1 VLVCQILVKF
11 ALSLAKYTIQMN
23 KNRRIQ
29 VWLPLLFALTMIVGM
44 WLGFSLS
51 NSMGT
56 SGGGLFS
63 RPGSSTAL
71 QEILDLVRNRYVDTV
86 NVPSVTDSAIQTVLD
101 QLDPH
106 SAYIPARNLA
116 EVNEDLEG
124 NFQGIGIEFSL
135 LNDTL
140 NVVSVVRHGPSE
152 QAGLLVGDQLIKVG
166 DSAIAGKKINNES
179 VRKFL
184 KGPEGSQ
191 VRVTLLRKGHI
202 KEVVITRGL
211 VPLNSLDA
219 SYMLEPQTG
228 YIKLNKFSATT
239 YQEFMDAMDTLKE
252 QGMQKLVLDLRDN
265 GGGYMEQAVRI
276 ADEFLDDNKL
286 IVYTQGV
293 HSPKKEYRAEHPG
306 LFEKGKLV
314 VLVDEGTASASEIL
328 TGSLQDWDRA
338 TIIGRRSFGKGLV
351 QEQYSL
357 TDGSALRLTIA
368 RYYTP
373 LGRCIQKS
381 YAKGIRVYEDDLL
394 NRIHN
399 GDLVNADSN
408 KVALGQAYTTPL
420 GKKVYGGGGI
430 MPDIFVP
437 LDTTEYSPVITRLL
451 RYNTLVDFAYK
462 YYVANRVS
470 LDQYGNPEAFAKG
483 FQTNEGLWKD
493 LTHFAVRDSIQLQY
507 IPSRDKDM
515 LLLRTKSLLAH
526 QIWRMEG
533 FYVVYNQNDPMIKK
547 AEQVLQ

>member
-1 VLVCQILVKF
+1 
-11 ALSLAKYTIQMN
+11 
-23 KNRRIQ
+23 
-29 VWLPLLFALTMIVGM
+29 MIVGM
-44 WLGFSLS
+44 WIGFSLS
-51 NSMGT
+51 KEMGNSGN
-56 SGGGLFS
+56 GLFS
-63 RPGSSTAL
+63 RPGSGTAL

-86 NVPSVTDSAIQTVLD
+86 NVPAVTDSAIESVLD

-106 SAYIPARNLA
+106 SAYIPARDLA
-116 EVNEDLEG
+116 EVNEDLDG
-124 NFQGIGIEFSL
+124 GFQGIGIEFSL

-140 NVVSVVRHGPSE
+140 NVVSVVPGGPSE
-152 QAGLLVGDQLIKVG
+152 KAGLAVGDQLIKVG
-166 DSAIAGKKINNES
+166 DSLVAGKKITNET
-179 VRKFL
+179 VRKLL

-191 VRVTLLRKGHI
+191 VRVTLLRQGRPKD
-202 KEVVITRGL
+202 VVITRAL

-219 SYMLEPQTG
+219 AYILEPQVG

-239 YQEFMDAMDTLKE
+239 YQEFMDAMDSLKGK
-252 QGMQKLVLDLRDN
+252 GMQRLVLDLRDN
-265 GGGYMEQAVRI
+265 GGGYMEQAVKI

-357 TDGSALRLTIA
+357 GDGSALRLTIA

-462 YYVANRVS
+462 YYVANRAS
-470 LDQYGNPEAFAKG
+470 LDHYGNPATFARDFHTSEALWEDLAQFAI
-483 FQTNEGLWKD
+483 
-493 LTHFAVRDSIQLQY
+493 RDSVRLQY
-507 IPSRDKDM
+507 LPARDKAM

-533 FYVVYNQNDPMIKK
+533 FYEVYNLDDVMVKK
-547 AEQVLQ
+547 ALDVLK

>member
-1 VLVCQILVKF
+1 
-11 ALSLAKYTIQMN
+11 MN

-29 VWLPLLFALTMIVGM
+29 VWLPLFFALTMIVGM
-44 WLGFSLS
+44 WIGFALS
-51 NSMGT
+51 RGMGNN
-56 SGGGLFS
+56 GPGLFS

-86 NVPSVTDSAIQTVLD
+86 NVPSVTDSAIESVLD

-106 SAYIPARNLA
+106 SAYIPARDLA

-124 NFQGIGIEFSL
+124 GFQGIGIEFSL
-135 LNDTL
+135 LDDTL
-140 NVVSVVRHGPSE
+140 NVVSVVAGGPSE
-152 QAGLLVGDQLIKVG
+152 KAGLTVGDQLLKVG
-166 DSAIAGKKINNES
+166 DSAIAGKKISNET
-179 VRKFL
+179 VRKLL

-191 VRVTLLRKGHI
+191 VRVTLLHNGKP
-202 KEVVITRGL
+202 KDVVITRAL

-219 SYMLEPQTG
+219 AYMLQPEVG

-239 YQEFMDAMDTLKE
+239 YQEFMDAMDSLKHK
-252 QGMQKLVLDLRDN
+252 GMQRLVLDLRDN
-265 GGGYMEQAVRI
+265 GGGYMEQAVKI

-293 HSPKKEYRAEHPG
+293 HSPKKEYKADHPG
-306 LFEKGKLV
+306 IFEKGKLV

-357 TDGSALRLTIA
+357 NDGSALRLTIA

-408 KVALGQAYTTPL
+408 KVALGKPYVTPL

-462 YYVANRVS
+462 YYVANKAG
-470 LDQYGNPEAFAKG
+470 LDQYATPEAFAKS
-483 FQTNEGLWKD
+483 FHTSETLYD
-493 LTHFAVRDSIQLQY
+493 ALVRFAVRDSVRLQY
-507 IPSRDKDM
+507 LPAKDKDM
-515 LLLRTKSLLAH
+515 LLVRTKSLLAH

-533 FYVVYNQNDPMIKK
+533 FYVVYNQDDEMVKK
-547 AEQVLQ
+547 ALEVLK

>member
-1 VLVCQILVKF
+1 
-11 ALSLAKYTIQMN
+11 MN
-23 KNRRIQ
+23 KNRRLQ

-44 WLGFSLS
+44 WIGFSLS
-51 NSMGT
+51 KTMGNSAN
-56 SGGGLFS
+56 GLFE
-63 RPGSSTAL
+63 RQQSSTSL
-71 QEILDLVRNRYVDTV
+71 QEILDLVSHRYVDSV
-86 NVPSVTDSAIQTVLD
+86 NIPAITDSAIGMVVD

-106 SAYIPARNLA
+106 TAYIPANDLA
-116 EVNEDLEG
+116 EVNEDLDG
-124 NFQGIGIEFSL
+124 GFQGIGIEFSL
-135 LNDTL
+135 LGDTL
-140 NVVSVVRHGPSE
+140 NVVSVVPGGASE
-152 QAGLLVGDQLIKVG
+152 KAGLRVGDQLIRVG
-166 DSAIAGKKINNES
+166 DSVIAGRHITNET
-179 VRKFL
+179 VRRLL

-191 VRVTLLRKGHI
+191 VRVTYLRQGRPRD
-202 KEVVITRGL
+202 VVLTRAL

-219 SYMLEPQTG
+219 DYMLAPGVG

-239 YQEFMDAMDTLKE
+239 YQEFMDAMDTLHK
-252 QGMQKLVLDLRDN
+252 QGMKQLVLDLRDN
-265 GGGYMEQAVRI
+265 GGGYMEQAVKI
-276 ADEFLDDNKL
+276 ADEFLDDNKE

-293 HSPKKEYRAEHPG
+293 HSPRKDYKAEHPG
-306 LFEKGKLV
+306 VFEQGKLV
-314 VLVDEGTASASEIL
+314 VLIDEGTASASEIL

-357 TDGSALRLTIA
+357 DDGSAIRLTIA

-381 YAKGIRVYEDDLL
+381 YAKGIKVYEDDLL

-408 KVALGQAYTTPL
+408 KVAVGQVYTTPK

-451 RYNTLVDFAYK
+451 RYNTLVDFCYK
-462 YYVANRVS
+462 YYVANRSV
-470 LDQYGNPEAFAKG
+470 LDQYKDPQAFARD
-483 FQTNEGLWKD
+483 FHTSEALWED
-493 LTHFAVRDSIQLQY
+493 LSRFAVRDSVRLQY
-507 IPSRDKDM
+507 LPSRDKDM

-526 QIWRMEG
+526 QIWRMQG
-533 FYVVYNQNDPMIKK
+533 FYVVYNQDDSAVRK
-547 AEQVLQ
+547 ALEVLK